1 MLGISYNQGILSFC
15 NRSFQIEATMSEAL
29 FRVLLPNGQ
38 YTRPYSKDEIR
49 SAFNAKKISRRA
61 RVNVGG
67 NEVRISDFLNR
78 VIAPVATQKQKE
90 FAETLG
96 ISFKPNINQVEI
108 SELIDN
114 TLAQKAEERNST
126 DAATVEPDV
135 NALERMRN
143 EVRAEMLK
151 DGSIPLSQATP
162 DDILNYFENV
172 RDLEMVILYSPNN
185 TLRQVIQVQKAS
197 NSAPPGGPDLR
208 MCHPEW
214 MTMSAL
220 KQLLKL
226 AIYNFPV

>member
-1 MLGISYNQGILSFC
+1 
-15 NRSFQIEATMSEAL
+15 MSEAL
-29 FRVLLPNGQ
+29 FRVLLPNGK
-38 YTRPYSKDEIR
+38 YTRPYAKDEIR
-49 SAFNAKKISRRA
+49 KAFLAKKISRRA

-67 NEVRISDFLNR
+67 NEVSISDFLNR

-90 FAETLG
+90 FAESLG
-96 ISFKPNINQVEI
+96 ISFKPNINQLEI

-114 TLAQKAEERNST
+114 TLAQKAEERKVAES
-126 DAATVEPDV
+126 ATTEPDV
-135 NALERMRN
+135 VDFERMRN

-185 TLRQVIQVQKAS
+185 TLKQVVQIQKTPNA
-197 NSAPPGGPDLR
+197 NSAGVADLR

-214 MTMSAL
+214 MTMLAL